1 MKPTGTIIALLGA
14 LWSGVPDAIDWIGI
28 LSDAH
33 ASVTSSMNATPG
45 FPEDAATGARAL
57 PDAED
62 NR

>member
-1 MKPTGTIIALLGA
+1 MKSTGTIIAFLGA

-33 ASVTSSMNATPG
+33 ASVTASTNATPG
-45 FPEDAATGARAL
+45 FLEDVPAGARAL
-57 PDAED
+57 PDTED